1 MSNINVNYDTI
12 NGAASQLD
20 QGREALQLQIQ
31 QLNTLITNLTND
43 GFVTT
48 AASGAYQQSFTTYSN
63 GAKQTIDGLIGL
75 ADFLRKTAQTL
86 QETDQAIANA
96 AAI

>member
-1 MSNINVNYDTI
+1 MANINVSYDQI
-12 NGAASQLD
+12 NGAAAQLD
-20 QGREALQLQIQ
+20 QGRDALQLQIQ
-31 QLNTLITNLTND
+31 QLNTLIQNLTND

-63 GAKQTIDGLIGL
+63 GARQTIDGLTGL
-75 ADFLRKTAQTL
+75 ADFLRKTALTL

-96 AAI
+96 ATM

>member
-1 MSNINVNYDTI
+1 MSNINVSYDII
-12 NGAASQLD
+12 NNAAAQLD

-48 AASGAYQQSFTTYSN
+48 SASGAYQASFTTYSD
-63 GAKQTIDGLIGL
+63 GARNTIDGLVGL
-75 ADFLRKTAQTL
+75 ADFLRKTAITL

-96 AAI
+96 ATI

>member
-12 NGAASQLD
+12 NAAASQLD
-20 QGREALQLQIQ
+20 LGREALQTQIQ

-48 AASGAYQQSFTTYSN
+48 AASGAYQGSFNNYSN

-75 ADFLRKTAQTL
+75 AEFLRKTAQTL
-86 QETDQAIANA
+86 QETDQQIANA
-96 AAI
+96 ASS

>member
-1 MSNINVNYDTI
+1 MANINVSYDII
-12 NGAASQLD
+12 NNAASQLD
-20 QGREALQLQIQ
+20 QGRDALQLQIQ

-48 AASGAYQQSFTTYSN
+48 SASGAYQQSFTTYSN
-63 GAKQTIDGLIGL
+63 GAKQTVDGLIGL
-75 ADFLRKTAQTL
+75 ADFLRKTALTL

-96 AAI
+96 ASI